1 MTAALPPRWRA
12 PAALLFLA
20 LLFPAGGCGPYSFTG
35 ATIPAHIQTIAIL
48 PVDDR
53 SVGAPA
59 GLDQRLTELL
69 IDRFVGRTRLSLVAD
84 EESADAL
91 LVAEIDRY
99 GNEPAA
105 VTGGEVAALNRVTV
119 SVRVRY
125 MDRVEDRERMARSF
139 SQRETYDARQI
150 DQELTTAEEVLT
162 RLADDIF
169 TAATS
174 DW

>member
-1 MTAALPPRWRA
+1 MTRAAPPRWRPLA
-12 PAALLFLA
+12 ALVLAALLL
-20 LLFPAGGCGPYSFTG
+20 PAGGCGLYSFTG
-35 ATIPAHIQTIAIL
+35 ATIPAHIQTIAIP

-69 IDRFVGRTRLSLVAD
+69 IDRFAGRTRLSLVSD
-84 EESADAL
+84 EEAADAVL
-91 LVAEIDRY
+91 FAEIDRY

-125 MDRVEDRERMARSF
+125 MDRVQDRERLARSF
-139 SQRETYDARQI
+139 SQRETYDAASI
-150 DQELTTAEEVLT
+150 DLELTTAEEVLI